1 MAKSTKAQQAST
13 GTSDSYTEAE
23 LADPTP
29 PIQITRAM
37 LGAVPEREVSPSVG
51 MDSSPS
57 SESEITRNDN
67 GNPSHLPLA
76 PMMGNP
82 FGAPEKVMGSTV
94 VSTAGAGLG
103 ETEPPPFDEEL
114 EGFDDEYPEEEEEA
128 PEPVKKSTPA
138 RKTAAKKARARTIGD
153 DDFSLLD

>member
-1 MAKSTKAQQAST
+1 MAKNTKAQQAST

-37 LGAVPEREVSPSVG
+37 LGAVPEKEVVPSVG

-57 SESEITRNDN
+57 SESEITKSDN
-67 GNPSHLPLA
+67 AKPPPLPPVQMTESLS
-76 PMMGNP
+76 GQ
-82 FGAPEKVMGSTV
+82 PERETGSIV
-94 VSTAGAGLG
+94 VSTGGAGQVG
-103 ETEPPPFDEEL
+103 TEPPPFDEEL
-114 EGFDDEYPEEEEEA
+114 EGFDDEDPEEEEET

-138 RKTAAKKARARTIGD
+138 KKAAAKKARARTIGD